1 MLGARPHA
9 AIHQAASHDP
19 GEINS
24 MGAPGPTVAKKNPKT
39 ISVHGVSASGPSS
52 VCHLTFFTAAGGHFY
67 GGVAAP
73 FFPETGSCVK

>member
-1 MLGARPHA
+1 MLGARPRA
-9 AIHQAASHDP
+9 EIHQAVSHDP

-24 MGAPGPTVAKKNPKT
+24 MGALGPTVAKQSPKT
-39 ISVHGVSASGPSS
+39 ISVHAVNASGPFS

-73 FFPETGSCVK
+73 CFTETASCVK